1 MQCNTSVKLT
11 FGDVEELLGFLI
23 DRIED
28 DCEGE
33 EDVHCDEHVDRLLD
47 PWRLKSS
54 GYHFSVM
61 KVVDFLRDWLMIIR
75 RSETYLDGKDN
86 DVSEGG
92 TVN

>member
-47 PWRLKSS
+47 P
-54 GYHFSVM
+54 
-61 KVVDFLRDWLMIIR
+61 
-75 RSETYLDGKDN
+75 
-86 DVSEGG
+86 
-92 TVN
+92 